1 MYAAKAFA
9 LKKVIRKILV
19 EKLFQEDLSVTT
31 DDGHELEGFQNWAAE
46 VEHQINRM
54 KDIHTDMGNNI
65 ERRQSI
71 DIVQSGNE
79 NGGTVSS

>member
-1 MYAAKAFA
+1 MYASKAFA

-31 DDGHELEGFQNWAAE
+31 DDGHELEGFQSWAAE
-46 VEHQINRM
+46 VEHHINRM
-54 KDIHTDMGNNI
+54 KDVHADVGNHI
-65 ERRQSI
+65 ERRNSI
-71 DIVQSGNE
+71 NIIQPGNE

>member
-9 LKKVIRKILV
+9 LKKVIRKVLV

-31 DDGHELEGFQNWAAE
+31 DDGKELEGFQNWAAE

-54 KDIHTDMGNNI
+54 KDFHADMGNHI

-71 DIVQSGNE
+71 DIVQSGDK
-79 NGGTVSS
+79 NG